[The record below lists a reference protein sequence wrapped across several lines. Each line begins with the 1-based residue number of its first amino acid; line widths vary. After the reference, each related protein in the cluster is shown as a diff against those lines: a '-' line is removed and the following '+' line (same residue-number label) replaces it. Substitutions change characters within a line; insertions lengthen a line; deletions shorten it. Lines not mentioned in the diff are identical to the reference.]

1 VSYYRKITV
10 QSRNGPLLA
19 LSISAILTPARADG
33 LADKE
38 RTMDK
43 NRLGSA
49 EIHRLKRREAEL
61 LARIEKM
68 RQRMNETKDLDT
80 LAFKS
85 KLYKEAQDELRRVHD
100 KLAGRES
107 EE

>member
-1 VSYYRKITV
+1 
-10 QSRNGPLLA
+10 
-19 LSISAILTPARADG
+19 
-33 LADKE
+33 
-38 RTMDK
+38 MDK
-43 NRLGSA
+43 RPLSRA
-49 EIHRLKRREAEL
+49 EIQRLRRREAEL
-61 LARIEKM
+61 LTRIEKM

-100 KLAGRES
+100 KLAGRGP